1 MNLLYMLFGKPSSG
15 KKTRKMRYNGKRY
28 NKSYKKTRY
37 HIKHNKSRKNKY
49 IMKGGRAGGQMM

>member
-15 KKTRKMRYNGKRY
+15 KKTRKMRYNGKKYNKSY

-49 IMKGGRAGGQMM
+49 IMKGG

>member
-15 KKTRKMRYNGKRY
+15 KKTRKMRYNGKKY

-37 HIKHNKSRKNKY
+37 HVKHNKSRKNKY
-49 IMKGGRAGGQMM
+49 IMKGG